1 VLIGCNCV
9 HGLLWLQPPIAA
21 AEMARV
27 IGTGEDAGE
36 EDVDID
42 DDLAPAQ
49 FAPVE
54 IDKDGVGADGE
65 GSSSGDSSD
74 SGSGSSGMCEI
85 GCMMI

>member
-1 VLIGCNCV
+1 V
-9 HGLLWLQPPIAA
+9 
-21 AEMARV
+21 MSK
-27 IGTGEDAGE
+27 GEDAGE
-36 EDVDID
+36 EVVDID